1 MSTSHKPDEYA
12 GAHDDTKQLHGMG
25 YAQELA
31 RRMSGFSNFAI
42 SFSIICILAGGITS
56 FQLGFSAAGGASIG
70 IGWPL
75 SCGFSLIVAA
85 AMGQIAS
92 AYPTAGGLYHW
103 ASILGGRGFGWSVAW
118 FNMLGL
124 IFVVSSVDVGLW
136 QILFVPLI
144 LQNYLG
150 VDPTHFI
157 PDLSKSFA
165 EQIGTSAYWVQAIG
179 ISIILASQALFNHIG
194 IRATTI
200 LTDFSGYLIFVVA
213 IILTVAMIAAAPGID
228 IGRLFTFTNNTGDPG
243 GGIWPQNPS
252 LLMAFMLGLLLP
264 AYTVTG
270 FDASAHTSEE
280 TRQAAVKVP
289 RGMVHSVF
297 WSFLFGYVMICSF
310 VLAMPS
316 VADGAKQGG
325 NVFFWLMGGLAIPA
339 SLKALLYIGI
349 VISNYLCA
357 LAGMTSLSRM
367 VFAFARDGG
376 FPFSTWLRHVSRDHR
391 TPVNAIWIGAVMAL
405 ISTLYT
411 PQFWTLA
418 SGCAIFLY
426 LSYAGPIGAGMLAE
440 GKTWT
445 KKGPFQLGVWSK
457 PFAIIAVLGGLL
469 LYFIGVQPPN
479 DALLKY
485 TGFLLVIMAILWFGV
500 ARRKFPGPPIGDI
513 IARRQAEIAAE
524 EKAVGEA

>member
-1 MSTSHKPDEYA
+1 MTTQHRPDDYA
-12 GAHDDTKQLHGMG
+12 GSHEDVKQLHSMG
-25 YAQELA
+25 YAQELS

-75 SCGFSLIVAA
+75 SCAFSLVVAA

-103 ASILGGRGFGWSVAW
+103 ASILGGRGFGWSTAW

-136 QILFVPLI
+136 QVLFVPLI
-144 LQNYLG
+144 GQNYLG
-150 VDPTHFI
+150 WDPTHFI
-157 PDLSKSFA
+157 PDTTKSFGD
-165 EQIGTSAYWVQAIG
+165 QIASSAYWVQALAIA
-179 ISIILASQALFNHIG
+179 IILASQALFNHIG

-213 IILTVAMIAAAPGID
+213 VVLTVAMLAYAPSMD
-228 IGRLFTFTNNTGDPG
+228 FSRLFTFTNNTGDAG
-243 GGIWPQNPS
+243 GGVWPQNGS
-252 LLMAFMLGLLLP
+252 LLMAFLLGLLLP

-280 TRQAAVKVP
+280 TRQAAVNAPK
-289 RGMVHSVF
+289 GMVRSVF

-310 VLAMPS
+310 VLAMPNT
-316 VADGAKQGG
+316 ADAAKQGG
-325 NVFFWLMGGLAIPA
+325 AVFFWLMGGSAMPA
-339 SLKALLYIGI
+339 MLKSILYICI

-376 FPFSTWLRHVSRDHR
+376 FPASAWLRHVSPTHR
-391 TPVNAIWIGAVMAL
+391 TPVNAIWIGAVLAF

-426 LSYAGPIGAGMLAE
+426 LSYAAPIGAGMFAE
-440 GKTWT
+440 GRSWT
-445 KKGPFQLGVWSK
+445 KKGPFQLGIWSK
-457 PFAIIAVLGGLL
+457 PFAIIAVVGGLVL
-469 LYFIGVQPPN
+469 FYIGVQPPN
-479 DALLKY
+479 NALITY
-485 TGFLLVIMAILWFGV
+485 TLVLLAIMAVLWFGI
-500 ARRKFPGPPIGDI
+500 ARTRFPGPPIGDI

-524 EKAVGEA
+524 EKAVGEI

>member
-1 MSTSHKPDEYA
+1 MTTQHRPDDYA
-12 GAHDDTKQLHGMG
+12 GSHEDVKQLHSMG
-25 YAQELA
+25 YAQELS

-75 SCGFSLIVAA
+75 SCAFSLVVAA

-103 ASILGGRGFGWSVAW
+103 ASILGGRGFGWSTAW

-136 QILFVPLI
+136 QVLFVPLI
-144 LQNYLG
+144 GQNYLG
-150 VDPTHFI
+150 WDPTHFI
-157 PDLSKSFA
+157 PDTTKSFG
-165 EQIGTSAYWVQAIG
+165 EQIASSAYWVQALAIA
-179 ISIILASQALFNHIG
+179 IILASQALFNHIG

-213 IILTVAMIAAAPGID
+213 VVLTVAMLAYAPSID
-228 IGRLFTFTNNTGDPG
+228 IGRLFTFTNNTGDAG
-243 GGIWPQNPS
+243 GGVWPQNGS

-280 TRQAAVKVP
+280 TRQAAVNAPK
-289 RGMVHSVF
+289 GMVRSVF

-316 VADGAKQGG
+316 TTDAAKQGG
-325 NVFFWLMGGLAIPA
+325 AVFFWLMGGSAMPA
-339 SLKALLYIGI
+339 MLKSILYICI

-376 FPFSTWLRHVSRDHR
+376 FPASAWLRHVSPTHR
-391 TPVNAIWIGAVMAL
+391 TPVNAIWIGSVLAF

-426 LSYAGPIGAGMLAE
+426 LSYAAPIGAGMFAE
-440 GKTWT
+440 GRSWT

-457 PFAIIAVLGGLL
+457 PFAIIAVVGGLVL
-469 LYFIGVQPPN
+469 FYIGVQPPN
-479 DALLKY
+479 NALITY
-485 TGFLLVIMAILWFGV
+485 TLVLLAIMAVLWFGI
-500 ARRKFPGPPIGDI
+500 ARTRFPGPPIGDI

-524 EKAVGEA
+524 EKAVGEI

>member
-1 MSTSHKPDEYA
+1 MTTQHRPDDYA
-12 GAHDDTKQLHGMG
+12 GSHEDVKQLHSMG
-25 YAQELA
+25 YAQELS

-75 SCGFSLIVAA
+75 SCAFSLIVAA

-103 ASILGGRGFGWSVAW
+103 ASILGGRGFGWSTAW

-136 QILFVPLI
+136 QVLFVPLI
-144 LQNYLG
+144 GQNYLG
-150 VDPTHFI
+150 WDPTHFI
-157 PDLSKSFA
+157 PDTTKSFG
-165 EQIGTSAYWVQAIG
+165 EQIASSAYWVQALAIA
-179 ISIILASQALFNHIG
+179 IILASQALFNHIG

-213 IILTVAMIAAAPGID
+213 VVLTVAMLAYAPSID
-228 IGRLFTFTNNTGDPG
+228 IGRLFTFTNNTGDAG
-243 GGIWPQNPS
+243 GGVWPQNGS

-280 TRQAAVKVP
+280 TRQAAVNAPK
-289 RGMVHSVF
+289 GMVRSVF

-316 VADGAKQGG
+316 TTDAAKQGG
-325 NVFFWLMGGLAIPA
+325 AVFFWLMGGSAMPA
-339 SLKALLYIGI
+339 MLKSILYICI

-376 FPFSTWLRHVSRDHR
+376 FPASAWLRHVSPTHR
-391 TPVNAIWIGAVMAL
+391 TPVNAIWIGSVLAF

-426 LSYAGPIGAGMLAE
+426 LSYAAPIGAGMFAE
-440 GKTWT
+440 GRSWT

-457 PFAIIAVLGGLL
+457 PFAIIAVVGGLVL
-469 LYFIGVQPPN
+469 FYIGVQPPN
-479 DALLKY
+479 NALITY
-485 TGFLLVIMAILWFGV
+485 TLVLLAIMAVLWFGI
-500 ARRKFPGPPIGDI
+500 ARTRFPGPPIGDI

-524 EKAVGEA
+524 EKAVGEI